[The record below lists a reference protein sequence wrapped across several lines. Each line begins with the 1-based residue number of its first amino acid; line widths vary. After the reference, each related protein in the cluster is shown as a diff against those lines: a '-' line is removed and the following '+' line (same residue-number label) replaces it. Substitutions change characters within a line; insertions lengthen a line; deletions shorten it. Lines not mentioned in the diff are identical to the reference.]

1 MTDFDPVE
9 ELAGRAGVSRAAAQA
24 VLEALEAMAAERAA
38 GLCATPALAPLAF
51 VPTSGDVDALI
62 ETAAQHPLGL
72 EFLLHGELG
81 AVAVTFGAHA
91 FTVDAARSRLRGEPE
106 HA

>member
-1 MTDFDPVE
+1 MSDFDPVE

-24 VLEALEAMAAERAA
+24 VLEALAAMASERAA
-38 GLCATPALAPLAF
+38 GQPAAAAPLAF
-51 VPTSGDVDALI
+51 VPAPGDVDALI
-62 ETAAQHPLGL
+62 ESAAQHPLGL

-91 FTVDAARSRLRGEPE
+91 FTVDAARSRLRGKAEGV
-106 HA
+106 